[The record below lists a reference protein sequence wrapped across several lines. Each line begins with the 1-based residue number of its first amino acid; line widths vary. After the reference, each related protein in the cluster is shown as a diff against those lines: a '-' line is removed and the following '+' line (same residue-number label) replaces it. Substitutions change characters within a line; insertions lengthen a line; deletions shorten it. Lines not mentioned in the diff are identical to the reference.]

1 MMNKLIFLVLIA
13 ALASTAGA
21 AEPVFPVDFQEAMRL
36 ARTPGKEGEAET
48 MFLELAE
55 RQARSRQGLEAA
67 LEQASLCALR
77 RKDFE
82 EAEKRAGRIQDKP
95 LQTLCRMRI
104 WDAQLR
110 WTNIVEAAGSQD
122 FVTWPDR
129 LVYDAAMCRARA
141 HAMLGEAAAAEK
153 DFLLAQTSTFDAN
166 QLASANLNLGNLY
179 RDQLKDENK
188 ALAAYRAVIESPV
201 LGAAKYDGVIAFAV
215 LQAKK
220 GDEKEAIAQLD
231 KLKMET
237 IPSADWRCRIQ
248 QAYGDVYAALKRPD
262 AALAAYR
269 KALEIPE
276 VSKYMVKAIE
286 ERIAGMT
293 PK

>member
-1 MMNKLIFLVLIA
+1 MMNKLIFLVLIV

-21 AEPVFPVDFQEAMRL
+21 AEPVFPVDFQEAMRM
-36 ARTPGKEGEAET
+36 ARTPGKDGEAEAV
-48 MFLELAE
+48 FLELAD
-55 RQARSRQGLEAA
+55 RQVRHQQCIEAA
-67 LEQASLCALR
+67 LEQASLLALR

-82 EAEKRAGRIQDKP
+82 EAEKRAGRIKDKP

-122 FVTWPDR
+122 LAAWPDR

-141 HAMLGEAAAAEK
+141 HAMLGNAVAAEK
-153 DFLLAQTSTFDAN
+153 DFLLAQTTTFDAN
-166 QLASANLNLGNLY
+166 QLAFANLTLGNLY
-179 RDQLKDENK
+179 RDQVKDESK
-188 ALAAYRAVIESPV
+188 ALAAYKAVIDSPV
-201 LGAAKYDGVIAFAV
+201 VGAAKYDSIIAYAV
-215 LQAKK
+215 LLAKK

-231 KLKMET
+231 KLGAEN

-269 KALEIPE
+269 KALEVPD
-276 VSKYMVKAIE
+276 VSQYMVKKIE
-286 ERIAGMT
+286 EQIAGMM